1 MKVGLFFLMAAMTAS
16 VLGAQEPKSPEAQKP
31 MPEIRALMLEVGEH
45 QKQLEKV
52 RENYSYNSVA
62 TTEDLDSNGKVK
74 KTEVIESECFFVHG
88 HGICREVKKDG
99 KPLDEGAAKK
109 ETERVTK
116 LVEKAEKTPSD
127 QPLEGQAVSVR
138 KILEIMDVQNERRE
152 NFRGRPTLIFD
163 FVGRKDAKTSGIAED
178 ASKKLRGTV
187 WVDEGDRQIAHLEAT
202 FTENFTV
209 GGGLVA
215 TVQKGSYFKF
225 DQSQVNGEVWL
236 PVVAEGNVNARVF
249 LVKGMRQHYV
259 ERESNYQRFKVDA
272 EQQKSVT
279 EPSDGTKK

>member
-1 MKVGLFFLMAAMTAS
+1 MWESIGEEFGEIWMRIWVVAMLVST
-16 VLGAQEPKSPEAQKP
+16 LWTRAQDVQKP
-31 MPEIRALMLEVGEH
+31 LPEIRGLMMEVTEH

-52 RENYSYNSVA
+52 RENYTYNSMA

-74 KTEVIESECFFVHG
+74 KTEVLESECFYVHG
-88 HGICREVKKDG
+88 HVICREVKKDG
-99 KPLDEGAAKK
+99 KALDEGAAKK

-152 NFRGRPTLIFD
+152 NFRGRPTIIFD

-178 ASKKLRGTV
+178 ASKKLKGTI
-187 WVDEGDRQIAHLEAT
+187 WVDEADRQIAHLEAS
-202 FTENFTV
+202 FMENFTV

-215 TVQKGSYFKF
+215 SVQKGSNFKF
-225 DQSQVNGEVWL
+225 DQADVNGELWL
-236 PVVAEGNVNARVF
+236 PTVAEGNVNARIF

-259 ERESNYQRFKVDA
+259 EKETNYQRFKVDA
-272 EQQKSVT
+272 EQKQGQR
-279 EPSDGTKK
+279 D